1 MKKPTV
7 GVVILAAGESSRMGE
22 QKLLLPLM
30 GHTLLEHVV
39 GSFRGIADRIIVV
52 LGHNPEA
59 IFPLLQR
66 LNVEWVVNEEYQL
79 GMVTSFKRGL
89 AELGNCDAVFLALGD
104 QPLVDKTFLLKAI
117 DAWRDG
123 AKIVCPVFRGK
134 KGHPVL
140 FDQSL
145 FGEILSLGE
154 NQFIRDVIHR
164 HADLMKVIEAGKW
177 AITDVDTPEDF
188 LKLKKELEKS

>member
-1 MKKPTV
+1 MEKPAV

-30 GHTLLEHVV
+30 GTPLLEHVV
-39 GSFRGIADRIIVV
+39 NSFREITERIVVV
-52 LGHNPEA
+52 LGHKPEIIA
-59 IFPLLQR
+59 PLLQK
-66 LNVEWVVNEEYQL
+66 LHVKWVVNEEYQH
-79 GMVTSFKRGL
+79 GMITSFKRGL
-89 AELGNCDAVFLALGD
+89 AELRGCDAVFLALGD
-104 QPLVDKTFLLKAI
+104 QPLVDKDFLLKAI
-117 DAWRDG
+117 ASWEEG
-123 AKIVCPVFRGK
+123 AKIVCPIFRGK

-145 FGEILSLGE
+145 FEEILSLGK

-164 HADLMKVIEAGKW
+164 HAGFMKLIEAGEW

-188 LKLKKELEKS
+188 LKLKKQMGTV